1 MMPNYSTQNLPTTLD
16 SKHKNHILTQIL
28 ENVVAPNNPQDIPL
42 IRWTILKK
50 AWANNDQKAVYSR
63 VISFNQYKRCREW
76 IEIAAL
82 SIYSKNNNSI
92 LSTKNNNS
100 TGL

>member
-1 MMPNYSTQNLPTTLD
+1 MMPNYNTQNLPTTLD
-16 SKHKNHILTQIL
+16 SKHKNHILMQIL